1 MRFGCL
7 FGGFFWGL
15 VLIVLGIVLFLNT
28 VFHISI
34 PIFEILVALFFVY
47 IGIRI
52 LIGRRHWH
60 GWDHWGRDRRV
71 DLAQPGDRHDTLFGR
86 SDVDL
91 THMVLKSETVHVEV
105 SAVFGS
111 SFVRIAPEMPVR
123 IIATAAFG
131 SVRLPNGNA
140 EAFGEYVWKSPGLD
154 EGKPC
159 LVIHAAAI
167 FGSVRIEAR

>member
-71 DLAQPGDRHDTLFGR
+71 DLSEPGDRHDTLFGR

-91 THMVLKSETVHVEV
+91 TQMVLKSETVHVEV
-105 SAVFGS
+105 SAVF
-111 SFVRIAPEMPVR
+111 
-123 IIATAAFG
+123 
-131 SVRLPNGNA
+131 
-140 EAFGEYVWKSPGLD
+140 D
-154 EGKPC
+154 
-159 LVIHAAAI
+159 
-167 FGSVRIEAR
+167 